1 MRPEQRRIRLAQPC
15 YALAQIE
22 VESSPKVIW
31 GVVKDAC
38 SKCDVPGVA
47 PHDLRRYAACGI
59 VDERARACVTRP
71 VASWNRF
78 SFCWGHVSVETTERY
93 LGCKQRFRNA
103 VNDRIG
109 IEPD

>member
-1 MRPEQRRIRLAQPC
+1 MRPEQSGIRLAQPC

-22 VESSPKVIW
+22 VESRPKVIW
-31 GVVKDAC
+31 GLVKDAC
-38 SKCDVPGVA
+38 WKCDMPGDV
-47 PHDLRRYAACGI
+47 PHDLRRYAAYGI
-59 VDERARACVTRP
+59 VDENARACVTRP

-78 SFCWGHVSVETTERY
+78 SFAGSRERRDD
-93 LGCKQRFRNA
+93 GAVPRCKQRFRNA

>member
-1 MRPEQRRIRLAQPC
+1 MRPEQSGIRLAQPC

-38 SKCDVPGVA
+38 WKCDMPSVA
-47 PHDLRRYAACGI
+47 PHAF
-59 VDERARACVTRP
+59 VTRP

-78 SFCWGHVSVETTERY
+78 RFAGSRERRDD
-93 LGCKQRFRNA
+93 GAVPRCKQRFRNA